1 MSAKGLLGDSAERD
15 YARKLH
21 LFNAYAQ
28 PELQQAIASLQLQP
42 GMRVVD
48 VGCGTGEALG
58 WLQAALA
65 PDGLVVGLDLATA
78 HLKAARSHAPADILI
93 AQADALK
100 TPLGRG
106 QFDLVW
112 CVNTLN
118 HLHDPVTAV
127 ERWAALLRE
136 GGRIALGQSSL
147 LPEMF
152 FAWDARLER
161 IVNEAVRQY
170 YRERYGVS
178 ERELTAVRALLGVL
192 RQAKLRNVWS
202 RTLMIERIW
211 PLCAADEVYL
221 TEAIFRDTWGERL
234 RPYLD
239 PQDYSQLSRLCD
251 PGDPAFAL
259 RRPDFHYL
267 QSFTLIV
274 GQL

>member
-1 MSAKGLLGDSAERD
+1 MSSQGLLGDSADRD
-15 YARKLH
+15 YSRKLS
-21 LFNAYAQ
+21 LFNTYAQ
-28 PELQQAIASLQLQP
+28 PELLQAIASLQLRP

-58 WLQAALA
+58 WLQAALE
-65 PDGLVVGLDLATA
+65 PDGCAIGLDLAAA
-78 HLKAARSHAPADILI
+78 HLKAARRQLPAGVLI
-93 AQADALK
+93 AQAEAHK
-100 TPLGRG
+100 PPLRAAH
-106 QFDLVW
+106 FDLVW

-118 HLHDPVTAV
+118 HLRQPMQAV
-127 ERWAALLRE
+127 EQWRSLLCQ
-136 GGRIALGQSSL
+136 GGRIAVGQSSL

-192 RQAKLRNVWS
+192 RQAGMRNVGS
-202 RTLMIERIW
+202 RTFMIERIS
-211 PLCAADEVYL
+211 PLRAADELYL

-234 RPYLD
+234 RRYLD
-239 PQDYSQLSRLCD
+239 CEDFAELCRLCD
-251 PGDPAFAL
+251 PGDAAFAL

-267 QSFTLIV
+267 QSFTLVI
-274 GQL
+274 GEL

>member
-118 HLHDPVTAV
+118 HLHD
-127 ERWAALLRE
+127 
-136 GGRIALGQSSL
+136 
-147 LPEMF
+147 
-152 FAWDARLER
+152 
-161 IVNEAVRQY
+161 
-170 YRERYGVS
+170 
-178 ERELTAVRALLGVL
+178 
-192 RQAKLRNVWS
+192 
-202 RTLMIERIW
+202 
-211 PLCAADEVYL
+211 
-221 TEAIFRDTWGERL
+221 
-234 RPYLD
+234 
-239 PQDYSQLSRLCD
+239 
-251 PGDPAFAL
+251 
-259 RRPDFHYL
+259 
-267 QSFTLIV
+267 
-274 GQL
+274 